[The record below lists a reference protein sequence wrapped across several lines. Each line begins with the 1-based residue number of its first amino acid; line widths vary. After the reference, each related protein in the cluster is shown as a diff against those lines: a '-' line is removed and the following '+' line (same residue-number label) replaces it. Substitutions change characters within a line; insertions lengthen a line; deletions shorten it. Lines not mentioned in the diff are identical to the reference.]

1 MHAPRDDNFVL
12 LEATAM
18 LTALALPVLFLMVLA
33 LFMPRGS
40 RRFGDHGDLTL
51 DAATATARVTELR
64 DKCFA
69 AVEKVGELRSLAV
82 DKRGDTF
89 AADVRSAIDELTA
102 ADLSFD
108 AMLKVRQSLVDD
120 DVRARQENGRGP
132 NAATGDHGSEDNR
145 SVGARFVD
153 DEGYAE
159 WARSGGS
166 GSFQG
171 EVRTLLTSSTSDT
184 PSAGI
189 FRPVGTPFL
198 LPAAI
203 DRRRLFVR
211 DALSTGTTTL
221 ASVPYIR
228 ELNPRTNE
236 AGATS
241 VAEGTPKAEVQMQ
254 WVQADAPARKIAGW
268 IPATTEVLADAP
280 TLRSYIDARLGYML
294 LLREEEQVLNG
305 SGTAPDLKGIR
316 QTAGLQTYSAPAG
329 DNLAGIG
336 GAIPKIE
343 LVDGEPDA
351 VAINPTDYWNAL
363 LRRAGGGTTGDNHFD
378 VDPLKDPSM
387 YMPWGLAAIKTRS
400 MPAGKGLVGA
410 YKIGAQLLDREETV
424 IKVGDQHLDYFTNNK
439 VVILAEERVCLLVHR
454 PDFFVEVTFS

>member
-1 MHAPRDDNFVL
+1 MHA
-12 LEATAM
+12 
-18 LTALALPVLFLMVLA
+18 ALALAPLVLLFLILA
-33 LFMPRGS
+33 LFMPRGT
-40 RRFGDHGDLTL
+40 RRFGDTGDLTL
-51 DAATATARVTELR
+51 DLATATTRVGELR
-64 DKCFA
+64 DRCFA
-69 AVEKVGELRSLAV
+69 AVEKVGELRAMPK
-82 DKRGDTF
+82 DKQGETF
-89 AADVRSAIDELTA
+89 VADVRAAIDDLTA
-102 ADLSFD
+102 TDLSFD
-108 AMLKVRQSLVDD
+108 AMLKVRSSLLDD
-120 DVRARQENGRGP
+120 DIRSKQTNGRGP
-132 NAATGDHGSEDNR
+132 NAATGDHTEDDRR
-145 SVGARFVD
+145 SAGARFTD
-153 DEGYAE
+153 AEGYQE
-159 WARSGGS
+159 WARSGS
-166 GSFQG
+166 GNYQG

-198 LPAAI
+198 LPAAV

-211 DALSTGTTTL
+211 DVISTGTTTL

-228 ELNPRTNE
+228 ELSPRTNE
-236 AGATS
+236 SGATS
-241 VAEGTPKAEVQMQ
+241 VAEGTAKPEVQMQ
-254 WVQADAPARKIAGW
+254 WVQADAPARKIAAW

-305 SGTAPDLKGIR
+305 SGTAPDIKGIR
-316 QTAGLQTYSAPAG
+316 QTSGLQTYAAPAG

-410 YKIGAQLLDREETV
+410 YRIGAQLLDREETV
-424 IKVGDQHLDYFTNNK
+424 IRVGDQHLDYFTNNK
-439 VVILAEERVCLLVHR
+439 VVILAEERVCFLDHR